1 MNRFNI
7 NFRKY
12 ILFWAL
18 AAMVVGYLAGR
29 YNHQRVASLKH
40 IVTPLL
46 FTMIFIMVL
55 PSRVSSLL
63 HLKTY
68 LYPILV
74 SFILFL
80 ISPFLAYVVSYI
92 IPDRFHFIRSG
103 IVITST
109 APPDAMLSAWSGFLE
124 GDILFSL
131 IIQSVTFVMWILLV
145 PFGLSLFFG
154 SSSYF
159 SLVML
164 LKNLFFLIVI
174 PCFFAG
180 FIKWIFRAYF
190 THNMM
195 KRLKPTLSSISGIIE
210 LFIVM
215 ISVGMGA
222 EVITEKPVIILWGFF
237 NALFYYLLTFIISI
251 NITRLFKLDYDISIP
266 LIYQN
271 GSKNLS
277 IAMVVAITS
286 FKSQAILGVA
296 ACILAQFPV
305 SSLFY
310 TLIARYHPTRIEE
323 IKKKS

>member
-1 MNRFNI
+1 MNRFNL

-12 ILFWAL
+12 ILLWAL

-29 YNHQRVASLKH
+29 YNHQRIASLKH
-40 IVTPLL
+40 FVAPLL
-46 FTMIFIMVL
+46 FTMIFIMVF
-55 PSRVSSLL
+55 PSRLSSLM

-80 ISPFLAYVVSYI
+80 LSPFLAYIVSYI
-92 IPDRFHFIRSG
+92 IPDMFHFLRSG
-103 IVITST
+103 IVVTST
-109 APPDAMLSAWSGFLE
+109 APPDAMLSAWAGFLE

-131 IIQSVTFVMWILLV
+131 IIQSFTFVMWILLV

-159 SLVML
+159 SLSML

-174 PCFFAG
+174 PFFIAG
-180 FIKWIFRAYF
+180 FIKWLLRAYI
-190 THNMM
+190 TREVM
-195 KRLKPTLSSISGIIE
+195 KRLKPTLSSVSGIIE
-210 LFIVM
+210 LLVVM

-222 EVITEKPVIILWGFF
+222 EVIAKNPVIILWGFF
-237 NALFYYLLTFIISI
+237 NAAFYYLLTFIISI
-251 NITRLFKLDYDISIP
+251 NISRIFRLKYDIAIP

-271 GSKNLS
+271 GAKNLS

-286 FKSQAILGVA
+286 FKSQAALGVA

-305 SSLFY
+305 SALFY
-310 TLIARYHPTRIEE
+310 TLISRYNSNSAE
-323 IKKKS
+323 